1 MTTML
6 SFLSRT
12 QEWVLISRRS
22 LWDENEDAVFD
33 TYILDAS
40 SGDTVNMT
48 VQALNSSEGVF
59 WLDNLSTGNS
69 TSYEVTGGGLCMEQ
83 AEWIVE
89 DPVKCFQSPVLSC

>member
-1 MTTML
+1 M
-6 SFLSRT
+6 
-12 QEWVLISRRS
+12 LISGCS

-48 VQALNSSEGVF
+48 VQALNSSEGIF

-69 TSYEVTGGGLCMEQ
+69 TSYPVTGGGLCMEQ

-89 DPVKCFQSPVLSC
+89 DPVKCPTFLVISFGVGSWEPFPEANYQ